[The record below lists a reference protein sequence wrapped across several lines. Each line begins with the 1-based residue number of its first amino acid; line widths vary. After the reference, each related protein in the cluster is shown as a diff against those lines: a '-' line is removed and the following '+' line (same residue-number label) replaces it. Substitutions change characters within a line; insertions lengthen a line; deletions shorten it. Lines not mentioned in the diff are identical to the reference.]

1 MTSTGN
7 LQEEGTTAQN
17 AASNLS
23 NVGSIPEGCHL
34 EPPPTSIESHPSSE
48 PLEMSDLSSQTRDA
62 TVQAAASPTSDA
74 GADPVNMT
82 DHQQLSADTSLP
94 TNNSNQTQA
103 SSDPSH
109 STQKD
114 FSERP
119 NTLTRE
125 QTHPAI
131 GPATDKPSPMPKLP
145 ESIGPQLIITLL
157 LHTGARHP
165 YRIDER
171 YLKKRNVNVAD
182 NNPVNMS
189 VYTLKELIW
198 RDWREEWE
206 PRPSSPSSIRLIHY
220 GKMLDDKS
228 HLKDGKFTIGDAPH
242 VVHMTIKP
250 QDVVDDEDARI
261 AKGGARDRDGN
272 ERTPGCRCILM

>member
-7 LQEEGTTAQN
+7 PQVEGTTAQS

-23 NVGSIPEGCHL
+23 NAGSIPEGCHL
-34 EPPPTSIESHPSSE
+34 EPPSTSIDSHLSSE

-62 TVQAAASPTSDA
+62 TVQAAALPISASGVHPEDL
-74 GADPVNMT
+74 N
-82 DHQQLSADTSLP
+82 DHQQLSADTSSP
-94 TNNSNQTQA
+94 TNNSNQIQA
-103 SSDPSH
+103 SSNPSN
-109 STQKD
+109 TLQKD
-114 FSERP
+114 FPEAPS
-119 NTLTRE
+119 TLARE

-145 ESIGPQLIITLL
+145 DSTGPQLIIALL

-198 RDWREEWE
+198 RDWREEWD

-228 HLKDGKFTIGDAPH
+228 HLKDGKFTIGEAPH
-242 VVHMTIKP
+242 VVHMTVKP

-261 AKGGARDRDGN
+261 AKGGARDRDGV
-272 ERTPGCRCILM
+272 TADVF